1 MTGQACLP
9 DQGVTVVVDFTPA
22 SAAADPQGPVEVSCA
37 IGAQAS
43 MAAAGE
49 AGGLTYAYSQLWAGF
64 ICAVDG
70 VAAET
75 SQACEGSTAASW
87 GIFISTTNG
96 SPGGDPSSSWVFAQV
111 AANDTTNKVEV
122 GSAVLF
128 QISPFSADYTP
139 RTPLIPLTDVPNY
152 EPSNTPA
159 PPSAGH
165 PSSDPDVLAS
175 AGWLGRQL
183 AASNG
188 VLGSTFDLG
197 DGPVFFPDWG
207 LTEDALFGLAAAGV
221 GKDQIEATANKIW
234 NSGEDYVGRAGDT
247 TSWKYVAKTALA
259 LQVAGL
265 DPTKFPDGG
274 TTRNLL
280 TELRSAMNADGSFG
294 TGDFPLTHALALFA
308 LARTEGGVPP
318 ASVTWLEDQQ
328 CEEGTNKGAYG
339 FSGCNGVDIE
349 GTALAVQALQAAGVS
364 TGDAPIADAAS
375 WIVGQQDAR
384 GGMPSSV
391 GVLNANSSGLGAQAL
406 LGIGQ
411 QAPAAKAAGFI
422 GSLSVSCTSLTSG
435 TGFVDDD
442 LGAIAYD
449 ESGWVSAATGGIADN
464 VGQWQRASAQAI
476 LGLGLPTFADIT
488 TAGAAAG
495 LPAAPDCIPPTSTT
509 TTAPTPSHATSAAV
523 TPTTSSHPSAAAPS
537 ITLDSSVLT
546 PGSIL
551 GVTVSG
557 APAETTL
564 TVVLHSDPVL
574 LGSMVTTPDGS
585 AHAEFTIPVNTA
597 VGEHTIAVAGPG
609 LSLEAPLTVVAAEST
624 ATTSTI
630 LATSTTA
637 APSLAATGAPAAT
650 IPMAVGGTG
659 MVLAGAGLLLVGRR
673 MRRHQPA
680 RHRL

>member
-1 MTGQACLP
+1 
-9 DQGVTVVVDFTPA
+9 
-22 SAAADPQGPVEVSCA
+22 
-37 IGAQAS
+37 

-49 AGGLTYAYSQLWAGF
+49 AGGLTYTYSQLWAGF

-96 SPGGDPSSSWVFAQV
+96 SPGGDPSSSWAFAQV
-111 AANDTTNKVEV
+111 AANDTTNNVAV

-139 RTPLIPLTDVPNY
+139 RTPLIPLSDVPNY
-152 EPSNTPA
+152 QPSNTPA
-159 PPSAGH
+159 PPSAGR

-183 AASNG
+183 ATSNG
-188 VLGSTFDLG
+188 VLGNTFDLG

-221 GKDQIEATANKIW
+221 GKDQIDATANKIW
-234 NSGEDYVGRAGDT
+234 NSGEDYIGPPGDSS
-247 TSWKYVAKTALA
+247 SWKYVAKTAFA

-265 DPTKFPDGG
+265 DPTKFPDDG
-274 TTRNLL
+274 TTRDLL

-294 TGDFPLTHALALFA
+294 TGDFPLAHALALFA

-318 ASVTWLEDQQ
+318 ASVTWLEGQQ
-328 CEEGTNKGAYG
+328 CEKGTNKGAYG
-339 FSGCNGVDIE
+339 FSGCDGVDIE
-349 GTALAVQALQAAGVS
+349 GTALAVQALQAAGVP

-375 WIVGQQDAR
+375 WMVGQQDAQ
-384 GGMPSSV
+384 GGLPSSF
-391 GVLNANSSGLGAQAL
+391 GLLNTNSSGLSAQAW

-449 ESGWVSAATGGIADN
+449 ESGWEAAATGGIADS
-464 VGQWQRASAQAI
+464 VGQWQRASAQAL
-476 LGLGLPTFADIT
+476 LGLGLPTFANIT
-488 TAGAAAG
+488 AAGAAAD
-495 LPAAPDCIPPTSTT
+495 LPAAPDCSPPTSTT
-509 TTAPTPSHATSAAV
+509 SHPTSTATAPTTSHNTSAPI
-523 TPTTSSHPSAAAPS
+523 TPTTTSHTSGAAPS

-546 PGSIL
+546 PGSVL

-557 APAETTL
+557 APAEATL
-564 TVVLHSDPVL
+564 TVTLHSDPVL
-574 LGSMVTTPDGS
+574 LGSMVTGPDGS
-585 AHAEFTIPVNTA
+585 AHAEFTIPVTTA
-597 VGEHTIAVAGPG
+597 VGEHMIAVAAPG
-609 LSLEAPLTVVAAEST
+609 LSLEAPLTVVAVEATE
-624 ATTSTI
+624 TTSTI
-630 LATSTTA
+630 VAASTTT

-650 IPMAVGGTG
+650 IPMAVGGAG